1 MSTPATGSS
10 TPASDRV
17 RRARIRLDEA
27 TAAHAELRRL
37 TSRLA
42 ALEPRLSEA
51 RSEYRRL
58 AEAAATEQAD
68 VDRLERMSPSRIW
81 ASMRGSLEE
90 RLTREEAEAQ
100 AAAYAAERARVDL
113 ERLRSEAERLIRE
126 RDALARAED
135 AFDEA
140 LTEFSQAVDAD
151 ADATLDTRSLRENA
165 RRRLDDRQR
174 RREADEALAAG
185 RFALDRLNE
194 ARMELGSAD
203 SWSAWDTWG
212 GGDIISSMM
221 KHRRL
226 DQATDR
232 LRDASAALEVFSRE
246 LGDVHADLPGLTAPM
261 VDGLSRG
268 LDIWFDNFFTDLMVR
283 DRIKNAMRRVEESIR
298 SVEDAI
304 DAVERVRSGLQ
315 DL

>member
-1 MSTPATGSS
+1 MRRVVTRIAQRFVSDTP
-10 TPASDRV
+10 PASLV
-17 RRARIRLDEA
+17 A
-27 TAAHAELRRL
+27 
-37 TSRLA
+37 
-42 ALEPRLSEA
+42 RLSTAYLAGRTSIAGVLRVLFGSREFAQSTGQKWA
-51 RSEYRRL
+51 RPQEY
-58 AEAAATEQAD
+58 
-68 VDRLERMSPSRIW
+68 
-81 ASMRGSLEE
+81 
-90 RLTREEAEAQ
+90 Q